1 MAVLDGSA
9 QRGRDRFHFFMA
21 QLLFWMLGAT
31 DGHAKNFSLFL
42 RPGESFEMTPLYD
55 VLSVYPLL
63 GEGPGKL
70 SPHRARL
77 AMAVR
82 GKNAHWHL
90 NKILRRHWQDV
101 GTRYGIVSPSG
112 LTVDALIAKV
122 VEHTPTVV
130 HSVQQ
135 TLPQGFPQ
143 QVAQSIFD
151 GLTQAAER
159 LGRVYG

>member
-1 MAVLDGSA
+1 M
-9 QRGRDRFHFFMA
+9 
-21 QLLFWMLGAT
+21 
-31 DGHAKNFSLFL
+31 
-42 RPGESFEMTPLYD
+42 
-55 VLSVYPLL
+55 
-63 GEGPGKL
+63 
-70 SPHRARL
+70 
-77 AMAVR
+77 
-82 GKNAHWHL
+82 
-90 NKILRRHWQDV
+90 
-101 GTRYGIVSPSG
+101 SPSG

-159 LGRVYG
+159 LERVYE